1 MTYGELTNRLAP
13 KSGTGKQ
20 QQSYA
25 VLVPVVEEHGELS
38 LLFEVRAASLRTQP
52 GEVCFPG
59 GAIELG
65 EDPAWGGPSGDGGGA
80 GVGGILC
87 GAWPGSRAGAPRV
100 WILDG
105 ACSGPP
111 ELRFRGEAIPPFSR
125 RGAGGLY
132 RSPGLFPPRTP
143 PEVYRC
149 AVVTVPPEDFPSAAL
164 GFPEGYSWREGAFEV
179 PVSLPGKPADLGT
192 HRPYRASPGGAS
204 VRGGEER
211 LGRFRYRWTET
222 CFPLGGDSLA
232 LGEFCTLRR
241 GDSVLDLGCG
251 AGLLLLLCARRE
263 EGLTLT
269 GGGTSR
275 IRKPGKRPGGIW
287 LKMPWRGAS
296 SPGACGRY
304 RCPGVW
310 IW

>member
-65 EDPAWGGPSGDGGGA
+65 EDPAGAALRETEEELGLGASFVELGPALGRERHVSGFWTEPVLA
-80 GVGGILC
+80 RLN
-87 GAWPGSRAGAPRV
+87 
-100 WILDG
+100 
-105 ACSGPP
+105 SGW
-111 ELRFRGEAIPPFSR
+111 REAIHP
-125 RGAGGLY
+125 
-132 RSPGLFPPRTP
+132 SPAEVQEVFTVPLDFFRRTP

-179 PVSLPGKPADLGT
+179 PVWFWEN
-192 HRPYRASPGGAS
+192 RPI
-204 VRGGEER
+204 
-211 LGRFRYRWTET
+211 W
-222 CFPLGGDSLA
+222 
-232 LGEFCTLRR
+232 
-241 GDSVLDLGCG
+241 
-251 AGLLLLLCARRE
+251 
-263 EGLTLT
+263 GLTA
-269 GGGTSR
+269 R
-275 IRKPGKRPGGIW
+275 IVRR
-287 LKMPWRGAS
+287 LA
-296 SPGACGRY
+296 GRL
-304 RCPGVW
+304 
-310 IW
+310 